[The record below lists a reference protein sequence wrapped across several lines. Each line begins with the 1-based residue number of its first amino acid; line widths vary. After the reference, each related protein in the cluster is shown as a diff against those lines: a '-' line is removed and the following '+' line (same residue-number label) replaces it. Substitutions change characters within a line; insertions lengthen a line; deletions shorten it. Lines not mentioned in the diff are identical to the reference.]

1 MTNPSTKKRK
11 HPAMMLIDHQPEEEL
26 EEKTVKDQLL
36 EEAEEEEAEVDQERV
51 VIEILKETIEEE
63 ATIKHAEIPEE
74 ENIEEE
80 EEEIEVVIEMKAEE
94 FIKVLENH
102 LMRALGNGNSKMLLD
117 LNSNK
122 STSKSIL
129 FSQNFLKKKI
139 C

>member
-1 MTNPSTKKRK
+1 VTNPSTKKRK
-11 HPAMMLIDHQPEEEL
+11 HPAMMLIDHQPEGEL
-26 EEKTVKDQLL
+26 EEKMVKDQLL
-36 EEAEEEEAEVDQERV
+36 EEAEEEEAEVDQERA

-63 ATIKHAEIPEE
+63 AIIKHAETP
-74 ENIEEE
+74 EEE
-80 EEEIEVVIEMKAEE
+80 EEEIEVVIEMKVEE

-122 STSKSIL
+122 SRLKSIL